1 MIRYLRT
8 HLGVKLFLSYFV
20 VLFLG
25 FLVLV
30 VTMNYTSLAAFDR
43 QIGTMAEFSGNG
55 VGAGAGAQ
63 GAGRQEGKP
72 QSETELEARHDFRSR
87 LLDEFQ
93 KAFRGSLGISIVAAG
108 IAALLVSFLLSR
120 GITTPIFAMTEASR
134 RLAEGK
140 YDERVEIN
148 NENEL
153 GQLAHSFNIL
163 AGKLERVE
171 EMRRQLIGDVAHEL
185 RTPLTAIKGTME
197 ALEDGVLP
205 ATADTY
211 QDVQR
216 EADRLS
222 RLVDDLQEL
231 SRVEAKAY
239 ELSLMP
245 VSLGTPLQTI
255 EKRFHPLFAA
265 KHVDFKLVHPDALPI
280 VSVDEGRL
288 IQVFTNLLNNA
299 LYYTPEEG
307 KVTLRVET
315 KLDHLL
321 ISIKDTGIGIPPD
334 ELKQVFTRFYRIDK
348 SRSRHAGGS
357 GIGLTITK
365 HLVEA
370 HGGKIWVESE
380 GKGQG
385 SSFKFTLPLQKTG

>member
-30 VTMNYTSLAAFDR
+30 VTMNYTSVAAFDR

-55 VGAGAGAQ
+55 AGAGAQ
-63 GAGRQEGKP
+63 GTGRQEGKP
-72 QSETELEARHDFRSR
+72 QSDAELETRHEFRGR
-87 LLDEFQ
+87 LLEEFQ
-93 KAFRGSLGISIVAAG
+93 KAFRSSLGISVVAAG

-120 GITTPIFAMTEASR
+120 GITTPIFAMTEASQ

-140 YDERVEIN
+140 YDERVAIHT
-148 NENEL
+148 ENEL
-153 GQLAHSFNIL
+153 GQLAQSFNIM
-163 AGKLERVE
+163 ADKLERVE

-205 ATADTY
+205 ASADTY
-211 QDVQR
+211 RDVQR
-216 EADRLS
+216 EAERLS

-239 ELSLMP
+239 KLSLVP
-245 VSLGTPLQTI
+245 VPFGTPLQTV
-255 EKRFHPLFAA
+255 EKRFMPLFAA
-265 KHVDFKLVHPDALPI
+265 KNVRFELVLPDELPT

-288 IQVFTNLLNNA
+288 IQIFTNLLNNA
-299 LYYTPEEG
+299 LYYTPEKG
-307 KVTLRVET
+307 KVVLRVER
-315 KLDHLL
+315 KVDQLL
-321 ISIKDTGIGIPPD
+321 VSIEDTGIGIPPD
-334 ELKQVFTRFYRIDK
+334 ELKHVFTRFYRIDK

-370 HGGKIWVESE
+370 HGGTIWVESE
-380 GKGQG
+380 GKDRG
-385 SSFKFTLPLQKTG
+385 SSFKFTLPV